1 MKRVLLGMATVL
13 WAIPALSSK
22 MSAKITLNVQ
32 SRTV

>member
-13 WAIPALSSK
+13 WAIPALSI
-22 MSAKITLNVQ
+22 KITLNVQ